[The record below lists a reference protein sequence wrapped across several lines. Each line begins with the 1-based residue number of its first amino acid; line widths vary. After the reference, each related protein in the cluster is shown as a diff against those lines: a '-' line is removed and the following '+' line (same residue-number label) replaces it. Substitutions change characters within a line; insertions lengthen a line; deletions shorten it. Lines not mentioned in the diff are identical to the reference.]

1 MRGRI
6 GNETKFEEA
15 HHAGRPRP
23 CRQGG
28 TPVEN
33 AGGAQARKMP
43 PGAARSGREC
53 GERARPCP
61 FTLPGRFR
69 GLYGDFGVLLAIA
82 GVFKIAAPGHD
93 PPRPNG
99 GFVVPEVSRA
109 GRELAA
115 EACSSGLS
123 YLRGRR
129 GLTVASLSL
138 LCEDA
143 AELLI
148 LGRDVAGPC
157 RRPLPRPSTTRTSS
171 PPSSS
176 PAIAHLTRS
185 LGLYPLR
192 PGCSAMCSRYSLR
205 TAWVT
210 ASLLRAPIRD
220 AKQSRQAWPVKRQEV
235 CTSRRGDRQDL

>member
-61 FTLPGRFR
+61 YAAGRFR

-82 GVFKIAAPGHD
+82 GVFKS
-93 PPRPNG
+93 RP
-99 GFVVPEVSRA
+99 
-109 GRELAA
+109 LATI
-115 EACSSGLS
+115 
-123 YLRGRR
+123 RR
-129 GLTVASLSL
+129 GLTAVSLSPRSP
-138 LCEDA
+138 EM
-143 AELLI
+143 AESW
-148 LGRDVAGPC
+148 P
-157 RRPLPRPSTTRTSS
+157 RRPAV
-171 PPSSS
+171 
-176 PAIAHLTRS
+176 PAYRI
-185 LGLYPLR
+185 
-192 PGCSAMCSRYSLR
+192 
-205 TAWVT
+205 
-210 ASLLRAPIRD
+210 
-220 AKQSRQAWPVKRQEV
+220 
-235 CTSRRGDRQDL
+235 